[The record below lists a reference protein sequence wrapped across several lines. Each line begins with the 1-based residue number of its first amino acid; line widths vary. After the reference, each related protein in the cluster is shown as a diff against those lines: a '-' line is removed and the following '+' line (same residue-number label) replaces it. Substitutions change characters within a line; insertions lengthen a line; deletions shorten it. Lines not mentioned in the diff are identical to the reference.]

1 MTGDVG
7 AARYRGR
14 LEAARYIGVSARNL
28 DQLAAD
34 GKLTPCRPS
43 ARRVCYDVRDL
54 DKFMQSTKAPA
65 RQQPDQTKP

>member
-43 ARRVCYDVRDL
+43 REARVLRR
-54 DKFMQSTKAPA
+54 A
-65 RQQPDQTKP
+65 